1 VKKIGTI
8 FILLLTICFLGMVI
22 FQLRRLSSSPSKPL
36 KFHRVLSEKVSY
48 QVVGQPMVT
57 TGPGPAVWVFLGCE
71 FKKYASKITLE
82 RYAFFEVQELFFVQ
96 TSVTVEKAD
105 TEQFSAEGQK
115 LRSKIRMRQTGEQQ
129 VFLHVPPGAEIEIF
143 AELSNLVT
151 NSEMVGETLSM
162 ADASL
167 QELGEELAC
176 DDGEEKVQR
185 IIDGLNSQSLDE
197 WRAATG
203 IRPMSDRAA
212 RALEKFKE
220 SRP

>member
-1 VKKIGTI
+1 
-8 FILLLTICFLGMVI
+8 MVI

-36 KFHRVLSEKVSY
+36 KLNRLVFEKASY

-82 RYAFFEVQELFFVQ
+82 RYGFFEAQEFSIVQ

-115 LRSKIRMRQTGEQQ
+115 LRSKIRIY
-129 VFLHVPPGAEIEIF
+129 VPPGAEIEIF

-151 NSEMVGETLSM
+151 NSEMIGEALSM

-167 QELGEELAC
+167 QELGVELAC
-176 DDGEEKVQR
+176 DDGQETVQR

>member
-1 VKKIGTI
+1 
-8 FILLLTICFLGMVI
+8 MVI

-115 LRSKIRMRQTGEQQ
+115 LRSKIRIY
-129 VFLHVPPGAEIEIF
+129 VPPGAEIEIF

-167 QELGEELAC
+167 QELGVELAC